1 MSEEQI
7 RLLETVAIRN
17 VGGLTYKAVQ
27 ELNNSGLIESS
38 CFIDLAGLINALK
51 NLDLSER
58 TDISVRECIKN
69 SDKIKR
75 AIDNYLRIITKDR
88 IDIVPSYDLDY
99 PYEWKNLS
107 GMPDIVFAK
116 GDKHVLSSITTAGA
130 VSMVG
135 SRKPGRYAEYA
146 TEEFSKKITNEG
158 IVIVSGL
165 AIGIDSVAHRACIEA
180 GGKTVGIIPCGPD
193 VIYPYQNKDL
203 YETISSN
210 GVILSELPPGEPVI
224 KQYFPARN
232 RLISAISDSCLIMEA
247 GMYSGTLHTA
257 SFAAAQGK
265 DVFVLPNS
273 IYSENSIGGLE
284 LLRDGAEVLID
295 SETVVD
301 RVRGEIDKRRLL
313 MGDDFPGKN
322 NKGERD
328 IKLLRTLCRKSK
340 DALTEDEWK
349 RVVLD
354 EISIKP
360 VNIDDLSSSLA
371 IPVSFLAAIVTEL
384 ETNRHIEN
392 RYGKYVLTIPKR

>member
-1 MSEEQI
+1 MNEEQN

-17 VGGLTYKAVQ
+17 VGRLTFKAVQ
-27 ELNNSGLIESS
+27 ELKHSGLIKSP
-38 CFIDLAGLINALK
+38 CFINMASLISANK
-51 NLDLSER
+51 SIELSEKTR
-58 TDISVRECIKN
+58 ISVRECIKN
-69 SDKIKR
+69 SDKINR
-75 AIDNYLRIITKDR
+75 AVESYSGIINKER
-88 IDIVPSYDLDY
+88 IDIVPSYDKNY
-99 PYEWKNLS
+99 PYEWKYLS
-107 GMPDIVFAK
+107 GMPDIVFVK
-116 GDKHVLSSITTAGA
+116 GDKSILGNITTSGA
-130 VSMVG
+130 VSIVG

-146 TEEFSKKITNEG
+146 TEEFSKKIAKEG

-165 AIGIDSVAHRACIEA
+165 ALGIDAVAHKACIEA

-193 VIYPYQNKDL
+193 VVYPYQNVDL
-203 YETISSN
+203 YGAICSN
-210 GVILSELPPGEPVI
+210 GAILSELPPGEPVI

-313 MGDDFPGKN
+313 MGDSFPGKSN
-322 NKGERD
+322 SEERD
-328 IKLLRTLCRKSK
+328 IKLLRNLSRKNK
-340 DALTEDEWK
+340 EALTEEEWK

-354 EISIKP
+354 EISVKP
-360 VNIDDLSSSLA
+360 VNIDDLSSTLA
-371 IPVSFLAAIVTEL
+371 IPVSFLSAIVTEL
-384 ETNRHIEN
+384 ETTRHVENRH
-392 RYGKYVLTIPKR
+392 GKYVLTIPKR